1 MINDGLSELLV
12 VRGRPGSSGMLKY
25 MNDSTKGEG
34 VQAYD
39 KNYQILR
46 GESFKVVP
54 KREIPGNPPQMLA
67 IDGELLS
74 FRKFLKYESVPE
86 ALDVLVDFDILM
98 EL

>member
-1 MINDGLSELLV
+1 
-12 VRGRPGSSGMLKY
+12 
-25 MNDSTKGEG
+25 
-34 VQAYD
+34 
-39 KNYQILR
+39 
-46 GESFKVVP
+46 VP
-54 KREIPGNPPQMLA
+54 KREIPGNPPHMLA